1 MKSLLP
7 ILLMLLTAAVFG
19 QVKISGV
26 ISDGKGQAIPGA
38 NIFLQ
43 NTYDGTSSN
52 ERGMFEFQTS
62 EKGTK
67 VLIATFIGFKDFKKE
82 ILIAD
87 RDLTIEILLE
97 ETINEL
103 EAVTITAGAFTAS
116 DASRRTV
123 FRALDIATT
132 AGATAD
138 IAGALNTLPGICP
151 RRRRK

>member
-38 NIFLQ
+38 NIFLE
-43 NTYDGTSSN
+43 NTFDGTSSN
-52 ERGMFEFQTS
+52 ERGIFEFQTS

-67 VLIATFIGFKDFKKE
+67 VLIATFIGFKDFKKQ

-87 RDLTIEILLE
+87 RDLTIEIFLE
-97 ETINEL
+97 ETI
-103 EAVTITAGAFTAS
+103 
-116 DASRRTV
+116 
-123 FRALDIATT
+123 
-132 AGATAD
+132 
-138 IAGALNTLPGICP
+138 
-151 RRRRK
+151 